1 MLYRSL
7 VVGLLGAIVLHLAA
21 LSTRP
26 APRPPAPTAPA
37 PAALTISRS
46 ALDAAHAPL
55 ELTLDDGR
63 TLFVFVAP

>member
-26 APRPPAPTAPA
+26 APPPAPSPAPA
-37 PAALTISRS
+37 PATLTLSRTALEN
-46 ALDAAHAPL
+46 AHEPL

-63 TLFVFVAP
+63 TLFVHVTR